1 MQTST
6 GELQQPTLPLGRPNT
21 SVAVLVEPKDV
32 FVACGISIE
41 ELSVGGE
48 LKDFL
53 IGRDPPMFIL
63 RDHDIIDSFV
73 VHLAEVAN
81 VVITLIEDIGS
92 VESTNN
98 DVSSCRSQAGDVV
111 AAKEVGVSGIIAEDC
126 HLASVVAT
134 DASALHG
141 IP

>member
-1 MQTST
+1 M
-6 GELQQPTLPLGRPNT
+6 
-21 SVAVLVEPKDV
+21 EPEDV
-32 FVACGISIE
+32 FVTGGIGVE
-41 ELSVGGE
+41 KMSVGGE

-98 DVSSCRSQAGDVV
+98 DVPSCRSQAGDVV

-126 HLASVVAT
+126 HLAPIVAT
-134 DASALHG
+134 DTSALHG